1 MKEKYDV
8 QGMTCSACQAAIE
21 KSVGKLS
28 IEDVNVNLLTNSM
41 VVNYDENKLNSAD
54 IIKAVENAGYS
65 ARLKNEVETAKS
77 SATKDRNPFSED
89 LKEMKSRLTRSLVFM
104 IPLFYIAMGP
114 MIGLPQPKFLSG
126 MENLLILAITQML
139 LTIPIMIINRKFYIS
154 GFKAL
159 KNGTPNMDSLIALGS
174 AAAFVYGVYVI
185 YKVAHGVSRGNME
198 VLHQFSHDLYFE
210 STGMILVLITLGK
223 YFEAKAKSR
232 TSGAINALMDLT
244 PKFVNIE
251 LDGKETKIP
260 LEEVKKGDIVLIRP
274 GENIP
279 VDGKVISG
287 QTTVDQSA
295 LTGESIP
302 VEKKT
307 GDAVMSATTN
317 KTGFIKFEATSNSEN
332 STIAK
337 IIELVEDANST
348 KAPIAKLAD
357 KISSVFVPAVITIAV
372 VTFAAWYYF
381 SGEIEIS
388 IAMAISVLVIS
399 CPCALGLATP
409 VSIMVG
415 TGVAAKKGIL
425 FKSAE
430 ALENMHEA
438 TSVLLDKTGT
448 ITTGEFS
455 VTDVIVHKI
464 DKDRFLHIAAAIEIN
479 SEHPLAKSIVK
490 YAGEKGI
497 EVKEPEN
504 FTTLSGMGVVAKID
518 GKNYL
523 TGNAKLME
531 EEDIELEEFA
541 KYAEEFSKDAKTPVY
556 FADEEG
562 IIGIIALQDTVK
574 EDSKKTIEA
583 LKNKNLKVSMVTGDN
598 SNTAKALGNK
608 LEIENIYSEVL
619 PQDKE
624 KIVREEI
631 ERGEKVIFVGDGIN
645 DAPSLARA
653 NIGVAIGAGTDIA
666 IESADAVLIRSDMMD
681 LVSAINLSKATIR
694 NIKQNLFWAFFYN
707 TIGIPVATGLFYNSL
722 GIKLNPMIA
731 AFAMSM
737 SSLFVVT
744 NSLRLNALNFKD
756 LAK

>member
-1 MKEKYDV
+1 
-8 QGMTCSACQAAIE
+8 
-21 KSVGKLS
+21 
-28 IEDVNVNLLTNSM
+28 
-41 VVNYDENKLNSAD
+41 
-54 IIKAVENAGYS
+54 
-65 ARLKNEVETAKS
+65 
-77 SATKDRNPFSED
+77 
-89 LKEMKSRLTRSLVFM
+89 
-104 IPLFYIAMGP
+104 
-114 MIGLPQPKFLSG
+114 
-126 MENLLILAITQML
+126 TQML
-139 LTIPIMIINRKFYIS
+139 LTIPIMIINGKFYVS

-159 KNGTPNMDSLIALGS
+159 KNKSPNMDSLIALGS
-174 AAAFVYGVYVI
+174 AAAFVYGLYVI
-185 YKVAHGVSRGNME
+185 YKVAGGVSHGNME

-251 LDGKETKIP
+251 VEGKETKVP
-260 LEEVKKGDIVLIRP
+260 VEEVKKGDIVLIRP

-302 VEKKT
+302 VEKKA
-307 GDAVMSATTN
+307 GDSVMSATTN
-317 KTGFIKFEATSNSEN
+317 KTGFIKFEATSDSEN

-357 KISSVFVPAVITIAV
+357 KISSVFVPAVITIAL
-372 VTFAAWYYF
+372 VTFAAWYYS

-388 IAMAISVLVIS
+388 LAMAISVLVIS

-409 VSIMVG
+409 VAIMVG

-455 VTDVIVHKI
+455 VTDVVVDKI
-464 DKDRFLHIAAAIEIN
+464 DEDRFLQIAAAIETN

-490 YAGEKGI
+490 YAVERDI
-497 EVKEPEN
+497 EIKEPEN

-531 EEDIELEEFA
+531 EEDIELGSFA
-541 KYAEEFSKDAKTPVY
+541 KYAEEFSKAAKTPIY
-556 FADEEG
+556 FADQEG

-574 EDSKKTIEA
+574 EDSKKTIET
-583 LKNKNLKVSMVTGDN
+583 LKSKNLKVGMVTGDN

-608 LEIENIYSEVL
+608 LKIENIYSEVL

-624 KIVREEI
+624 KIVRKEI

-653 NIGVAIGAGTDIA
+653 DIGVAIGAGTDIA
-666 IESADAVLIRSDMMD
+666 IESADAVLIRSEMMD

-707 TIGIPVATGLFYNSL
+707 VIGIPVAAGLFYNSFGL
-722 GIKLNPMIA
+722 KLNPMIA

-756 LAK
+756 LTK